1 MQQSNNHIQLERDA
15 AAKEILFYNKF
26 GAPTRPLRS
35 LDDLITFLAGS
46 ATFDQLA
53 DFISYSSAMD
63 INMDMQK
70 GLDSWMSDEDSKMLA
85 YYQQFAKG
93 KSSH

>member
-1 MQQSNNHIQLERDA
+1 MHFKENNNPLERDNI
-15 AAKEILFYNKF
+15 AKQTLFFNKF

-46 ATFDQLA
+46 WTYDQLA
-53 DFISYSSAMD
+53 DFVSYNAGMD

-70 GLDSWMSDEDSKMLA
+70 GLDSWMGEEDKKMLQ
-85 YYQQFAKG
+85 YYQATLK
-93 KSSH
+93 KPSH